1 MPPPPPPTMCGGL
14 PPPPLP
20 SSTGTGP
27 PPLQEDIN
35 ETELSLDEIMT
46 QLKVKLRKVQSY
58 SISKCY
64 KEPKLIQIRK

>member
-20 SSTGTGP
+20 TSAGSCP
-27 PPLQEDIN
+27 PPLQASPEDMN

-46 QLKVKLRKVQSY
+46 QLKVNIRK
-58 SISKCY
+58 IPHIFSKCY
-64 KEPKLIQIRK
+64 N

>member
-20 SSTGTGP
+20 TSAGSCP
-27 PPLQEDIN
+27 PPLQASPEDMN

-46 QLKVKLRKVQSY
+46 QLKVKL
-58 SISKCY
+58 
-64 KEPKLIQIRK
+64 